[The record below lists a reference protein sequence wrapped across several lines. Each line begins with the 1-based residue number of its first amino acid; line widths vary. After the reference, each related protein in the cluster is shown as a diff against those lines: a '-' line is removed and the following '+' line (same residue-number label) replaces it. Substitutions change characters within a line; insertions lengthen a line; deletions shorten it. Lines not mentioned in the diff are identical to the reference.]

1 MPWYFTFSMSSKDS
15 FSSGLGIDC
24 VHRFCAVC
32 GLKAFPLDVVL
43 FTAGPRHV
51 APKRCSWGLVGW

>member
-24 VHRFCAVC
+24 VHRFCALC
-32 GLKAFPLDVVL
+32 GLKALVL
-43 FTAGPRHV
+43 AAGPRHV
-51 APKRCSWGLVGW
+51 APKRCSWAVPLGDVRGW